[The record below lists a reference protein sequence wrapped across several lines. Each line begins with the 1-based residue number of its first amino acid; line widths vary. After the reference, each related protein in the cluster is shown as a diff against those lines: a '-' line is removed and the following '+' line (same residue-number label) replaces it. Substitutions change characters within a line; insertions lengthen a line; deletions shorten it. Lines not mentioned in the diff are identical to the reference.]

1 MHAWNGIS
9 SNSRVPRRHSK
20 MARLSM
26 PDLSVT
32 DAVRVPEDVIFREL
46 NGEAVILNLDSG
58 TYFGLDSV
66 GMRIWQLC
74 EQHASLREVWE
85 AMQREFDAPSDTL
98 RLDLLAF
105 VNELS
110 SKGLLMRW

>member
-1 MHAWNGIS
+1 
-9 SNSRVPRRHSK
+9 
-20 MARLSM
+20 MAALPM
-26 PDLSVT
+26 PDISLT

-46 NGEAVILNLDSG
+46 NGEAVILNLDKG
-58 TYFGLDSV
+58 TYFGLNSV

-74 EQHASLREVWE
+74 ERHASLRDVW
-85 AMQREFDAPSDTL
+85 ATMQRAFDAHGDTL

-110 SKGLLMRW
+110 SKGLLTRQ